1 VAELYAR
8 PAGYGVPFDRAVRPL
23 GESAVSAT
31 AKRGTVRRTFTP
43 AEIAMKSYLFALAAF
58 VFVPVASVPRAAAAA
73 EPAATGQ
80 SETRQFDFLLGQ
92 WQLDVHPKVSSLAA
106 MIHGTP
112 KLVGTWKAWRTFD
125 GLGIEDE
132 MRIVD
137 ASGNPLTLQRSL
149 RIWAGGEARWKAAAV
164 DAYHGRSSESSGAL
178 QDGVM
183 RLDGHSSGDGKTVLT
198 RTRYFDIGAD
208 AFHMQQD
215 RSEDDGKTWDEA
227 VLTIDAKRTA
237 ATAAP

>member
-1 VAELYAR
+1 
-8 PAGYGVPFDRAVRPL
+8 
-23 GESAVSAT
+23 
-31 AKRGTVRRTFTP
+31 
-43 AEIAMKSYLFALAAF
+43 MKSYLLALAAF
-58 VFVPVASVPRAAAAA
+58 MFLTIASIQPAAAA
-73 EPAATGQ
+73 ESAEA
-80 SETRQFDFLLGQ
+80 RQFDFLLGQ
-92 WQLDVHPKVSSLAA
+92 WQLEVHPKVSSLAA
-106 MIHGTP
+106 MIHGAP

-149 RIWAGGEARWKAAAV
+149 RIWSSGEARWKAAAV
-164 DAYHGRSSESSGAL
+164 DAYHGRSSESSGTL

-183 RLDGHSSGDGKTVLT
+183 HMDGRSNGDGKTVLT

-215 RSEDDGKTWDEA
+215 RSEDNGKSWDEA
-227 VLTIDAKRTA
+227 VLTVDAKRTA